1 MFPWQAVFLFGT
13 GVSVCMGLSAVE
25 DLLEQFVSRL
35 LSFHSHLLTK
45 KEINP
50 YVLPT
55 NCLTAALF
63 TRVPPRPWSVS
74 PSASPLCLSPWSL
87 WCQPTPPS
95 PSRLTWPNHVQKL
108 LFKNDMHRILHLHCR
123 EKPGKIMKNPVA
135 FFQASEGHETLYNHR
150 KFWINH
156 EIYCTDG

>member
-13 GVSVCMGLSAVE
+13 EISVCMGLSAIE

-45 KEINP
+45 KEMNP
-50 YVLPT
+50 YILPT

-87 WCQPTPPS
+87 WCQPTPPA
-95 PSRLTWPNHVQKL
+95 PSRLTWPNHVQKIIL
-108 LFKNDMHRILHLHCR
+108 YMHRESR
-123 EKPGKIMKNPVA
+123 EKPGKIMKCPVA
-135 FFQASEGHETLYNHR
+135 FFQASEGHETLYNH
-150 KFWINH
+150 
-156 EIYCTDG
+156 